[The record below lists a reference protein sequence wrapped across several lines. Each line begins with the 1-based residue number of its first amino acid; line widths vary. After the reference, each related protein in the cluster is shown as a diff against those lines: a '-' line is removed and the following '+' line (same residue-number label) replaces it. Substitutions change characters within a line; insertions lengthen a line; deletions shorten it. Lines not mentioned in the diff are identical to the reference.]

1 MQDTTKP
8 TVGLSTQAGLGA
20 SSTITLA
27 AIIDAIASGHVDADQ
42 WRAWLLAALIF
53 IVTQLGRYLQAAQA
67 AQGEAQAKALTAARA
82 TAGTSMSQ
90 PTFTTEVALDGRAVA
105 RSLATDDLPTDD
117 DEAADQA
124 PPPETAT
131 PATAED
137 G

>member
-8 TVGLSTQAGLGA
+8 TVGLSTIAGLGT
-20 SSTITLA
+20 SGSITIA
-27 AIIDAIASGHVDADQ
+27 GIIDALASGHVDADQ
-42 WRAWLLAALIF
+42 WRAWLIAALIF

-67 AQGEAQAKALTAARA
+67 AQGEAQAKALVAARA
-82 TAGTSMSQ
+82 TA
-90 PTFTTEVALDGRAVA
+90 PTPAQALDVA
-105 RSLATDDLPTDD
+105 PATVVYTDELPTDD
-117 DEAADQA
+117 DEAVDQA